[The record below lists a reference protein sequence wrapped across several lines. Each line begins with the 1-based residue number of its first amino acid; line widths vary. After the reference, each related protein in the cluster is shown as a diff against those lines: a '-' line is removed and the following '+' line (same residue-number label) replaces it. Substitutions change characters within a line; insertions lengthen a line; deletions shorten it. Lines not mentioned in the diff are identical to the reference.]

1 MAFSSILL
9 NQKQKDQRAINHLLL
24 QILQKNLLKIRKGK
38 LKKWVQSRL
47 LHSNKAPSNSY
58 EVKNLGGKHGRIS
71 FWQQLNETFLQYFLA
86 QIFTLIEILQQSTFF
101 IQDLSFQFF
110 SLFLQMLFL
119 KFSIFQIFL
128 FSYRFFRFNRFQV
141 LGFWTH
147 NLKSTES
154 EESIA
159 E

>member
-24 QILQKNLLKIRKGK
+24 QILLKNLLKIRKGK
-38 LKKWVQSRL
+38 LKRWVQSRL

-58 EVKNLGGKHGRIS
+58 EVKNLGGKHVRPSI
-71 FWQQLNETFLQYFLA
+71 WHQLNETILQYFLA

-110 SLFLQMLFL
+110 LYSFKCFSLN
-119 KFSIFQIFL
+119 FQFFKSFYSAIDSSDL
-128 FSYRFFRFNRFQV
+128 IDFRFW
-141 LGFWTH
+141 GFGPIT
-147 NLKSTES
+147 
-154 EESIA
+154 
-159 E
+159 

>member
-24 QILQKNLLKIRKGK
+24 RILQKNLLKIRKGK
-38 LKKWVQSRL
+38 LKRWVQSRL

-58 EVKNLGGKHGRIS
+58 EDKNLGGKHVRHSI
-71 FWQQLNETFLQYFLA
+71 WHQLNETFLQYFLA

-119 KFSIFQIFL
+119 NFLIFQIFL

-141 LGFWTH
+141 LGV
-147 NLKSTES
+147 LDP
-154 EESIA
+154 
-159 E
+159 